1 MIFDYSIRDT
11 TKKWEGTCRASS
23 DAQAKDRA
31 RVDYIYTVWGLHP
44 SDREFRQRKDEAD
57 SLHVKVTLSLG
68 SLHYYQNLRR
78 RIIGDGDQLS
88 NAELQDYQ
96 EFQHYFKRT

>member
-1 MIFDYSIRDT
+1 MIFDYWIQDSK
-11 TKKWEGTCRASS
+11 KKWVGICQGSS
-23 DAQAKDRA
+23 DAQARDRA

-57 SLHVKVTLSLG
+57 ALPTKVVLSLG
-68 SLHYYQNLRR
+68 SLQYYQELRQR
-78 RIIGDGDQLS
+78 AIDGDPSLTAS
-88 NAELQDYQ
+88 DLKDYK